1 MARRIGDEL
10 KMQRVEAP
18 EQEAFLNVWRTQDQ
32 LLADLSAL
40 LKTYGISV
48 TQYNVLRILR
58 GAGEGGL
65 SCHDISG
72 RMVAR
77 LPDITRLLDRLER
90 NELVSRSR
98 SDNDRRVVITTIT
111 EVGRYLLDRLD
122 TPVLDTHRRQFRNLT
137 GAEVKQLNRLLTKV
151 RESGGRKTE
160 AKPDDQTEKI

>member
-1 MARRIGDEL
+1 MTGPIGDEL
-10 KMQRVEAP
+10 KMRRVPAP

-32 LLADLSAL
+32 LLAGLSAL
-40 LKTYGISV
+40 LKTYAISV

-90 NELVSRSR
+90 NELVSRIR
-98 SDNDRRVVITTIT
+98 GADDRRVVIATIT
-111 EVGRYLLDRLD
+111 RQGLRLLERLD

-137 GAEVKQLNRLLTKV
+137 RSEVTQLNRLLTKV
-151 RESGGRKTE
+151 RKTGGSGPEVTTN
-160 AKPDDQTEKI
+160 DQAEKI